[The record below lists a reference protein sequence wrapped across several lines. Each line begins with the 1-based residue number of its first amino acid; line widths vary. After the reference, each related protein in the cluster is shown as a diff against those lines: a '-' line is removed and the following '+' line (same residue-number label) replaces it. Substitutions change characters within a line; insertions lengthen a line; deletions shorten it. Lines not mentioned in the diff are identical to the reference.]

1 MEVIMNVPHRYG
13 LSFIESDFIS
23 DMDEFLKERNITHN
37 DATAVMIKHIISTP
51 SPLGRL
57 LSYNIDICAD
67 QVIADEFYKA
77 QPSLMMF
84 LARAG
89 STQDELCFRAYHY
102 SHPDIFLCKKCGK
115 PLVGGCPILECSNC
129 SKPYYMDIDGISSDM
144 CKNCVSSKLGT
155 CSEIDRTRKTKIYA
169 L

>member
-1 MEVIMNVPHRYG
+1 MSVPHKYG
-13 LSFIESDFIS
+13 LPFSEEDFLI
-23 DMDEFLKERNITHN
+23 DMDEFLKERNVTHI
-37 DATAVMIKHIISTP
+37 DATAVMIKNIISKP

-67 QVIADEFYKA
+67 EVIGDEFYKA

-89 STQDELCFRAYHY
+89 STHDELCFRAYNY
-102 SHPDIFLCKKCGK
+102 SHPEIFTCKKCGH
-115 PLVGGCPILECSNC
+115 PLVGGCPIVECNNC

-144 CKNCVSSKLGT
+144 CKNCVSGKLGT
-155 CSEIDRTRKTKIYA
+155 CSEIDRTRKYKIFA
-169 L
+169 M